1 MLELYHHGSSVCAAK
16 VRLALDEKGVEVDR
30 YHYVDI
36 LRGEQFAPEFLEI
49 NPSAV
54 VPALVH
60 DGRAVNE
67 STLICE
73 YIDHVFP
80 GRKLQPEDP
89 YELYRMKLW
98 TKAVDELLHPACA
111 DVTYVACHRHIIL
124 RLGPQELEAYFEST
138 PEQSVKGG
146 WRQRKRELVTLGF
159 EAPGIEAKFRLYDAH
174 LAKME
179 AALGEHAWLA
189 GDAFSLADISL
200 APYVNRL
207 AMLSMSGLW
216 EGGRLPRVA
225 DWFARVKGRP
235 TFQRAL
241 LDWCPAELTEDLAR
255 YGAASWPTVREIVAL

>member
-16 VRLALDEKGVEVDR
+16 VRLALEEKGVEVDR

-36 LRGEQFAPEFLEI
+36 LKGEQFSPEFLAV
-49 NPSAV
+49 NPRAV

-60 DGRAVNE
+60 DGRPINE

-73 YIDHVFP
+73 YVDHVFEGP
-80 GRKLQPEDP
+80 ALQPEDP
-89 YELYRMKLW
+89 YQLYRMKLW

-124 RLGPQELEAYFEST
+124 RLGPEELEAYFEST

-159 EAPGIEAKFRLYDAH
+159 EAPGIDAKFRLYDTH
-174 LAKME
+174 LAHME
-179 AALGEHAWLA
+179 AALDEHRWLA
-189 GDAFSLADISL
+189 GDEFSLADISL

-225 DWFARVKGRP
+225 DWFARMKDRP
-235 TFQRAL
+235 TFERAL
-241 LDWCPAELTEDLAR
+241 LHWCPAELTEDLAR
-255 YGAASWPTVREIVAL
+255 FGGASWPTVREIVSN